1 MRTLKP
7 RQANR
12 LAQGLASRH
21 SGDQSTEVLTPGA
34 PHGGPCAESHREL
47 LSEQTARLG
56 SRPGLRPG
64 QSTLGATDT
73 ALASRPGKRS
83 VLEV

>member
-7 RQANR
+7 RQAKG

-21 SGDQSTEVLTPGA
+21 SGDQSAEVLTPGA
-34 PHGGPCAESHREL
+34 PHWGPCAESHSEL

-56 SRPGLRPG
+56 SRPGLSPG
-64 QSTLGATDT
+64 QSTLGATGT
-73 ALASRPGKRS
+73 ALESWPGKRS